1 MRVIKAI
8 LAAATLLAG
17 FTFNAQAA
25 DPIEGKDYTVI
36 SPALQN
42 DSPGKIEVTEFFWYG
57 CSHCFHFENP
67 LGNWAKTAPKDVV
80 LRYIPAPLNPT
91 WTPGARLYYALDAL
105 GAETRLR
112 HDVFDAIHNQ
122 HSLFP
127 TDESAFP
134 KWVASKGVDAAKFS
148 EVYASFTIMSK
159 VQRANQITRAAGIN
173 GTPGLVVAGK
183 YKVVEPGALSADQ
196 LANVLN
202 ALVAKARKDGVK

>member
-1 MRVIKAI
+1 
-8 LAAATLLAG
+8 
-17 FTFNAQAA
+17 
-25 DPIEGKDYTVI
+25 
-36 SPALQN
+36 
-42 DSPGKIEVTEFFWYG
+42 
-57 CSHCFHFENP
+57 
-67 LGNWAKTAPKDVV
+67 VV

-134 KWVASKGVDAAKFS
+134 KWVAGKGVDAAKFS

-183 YKVVEPGALSADQ
+183 YKVVEPGALS
-196 LANVLN
+196 LPTNWPTCSTHWSPRH
-202 ALVAKARKDGVK
+202 ARTASSNDRVQPGARHPHVHVGVPRFHWAIRRPKTLTTRPVFGRWPQP